1 MLALEWPGLN
11 HMSPPGDGGGGESS
25 PSKSFL
31 SRAQKKSRHDD
42 QKKEWVL
49 GREIKIC
56 SPIYQEERYKNWLDL
71 GSLGHPWRSGTKAPG
86 GTFP

>member
-1 MLALEWPGLN
+1 MALEWPGLN

-49 GREIKIC
+49 GGKSKSVAQFTRRNGI
-56 SPIYQEERYKNWLDL
+56 RT
-71 GSLGHPWRSGTKAPG
+71 G
-86 GTFP
+86 